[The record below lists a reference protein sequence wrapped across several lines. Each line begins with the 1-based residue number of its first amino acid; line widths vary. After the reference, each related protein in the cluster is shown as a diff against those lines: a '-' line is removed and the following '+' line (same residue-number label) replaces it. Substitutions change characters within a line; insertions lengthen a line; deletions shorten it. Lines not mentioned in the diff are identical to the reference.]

1 MQVGEQHLVPRVQ
14 EGPEDEDHGRGG
26 ARRDDELLRGHR
38 HPVLVP
44 VMPAQ
49 GLPQLHEPLGVGV
62 LGLPRGHGPVGRV
75 LDHLGRVV
83 VRLPDLQVDD
93 LLAGAL
99 QLLGPLQDIH
109 HQKRGDLPGPPGHGA
124 RWLLFHSYPA

>member
-1 MQVGEQHLVPRVQ
+1 MNCSGV
-14 EGPEDEDHGRGG
+14 D
-26 ARRDDELLRGHR
+26 R

-49 GLPQLHEPLGVGV
+49 NLPQLYEPLGVGV
-62 LGLPRGHGPVGRV
+62 LGLPRGHGPVGRL
-75 LDHLGRVV
+75 LDHLGRVE
-83 VRLPDLQVDD
+83 VRLADLQVDD
-93 LLAGAL
+93 MLPLAL
-99 QLLGPLQDIH
+99 QLLGPLQDVH